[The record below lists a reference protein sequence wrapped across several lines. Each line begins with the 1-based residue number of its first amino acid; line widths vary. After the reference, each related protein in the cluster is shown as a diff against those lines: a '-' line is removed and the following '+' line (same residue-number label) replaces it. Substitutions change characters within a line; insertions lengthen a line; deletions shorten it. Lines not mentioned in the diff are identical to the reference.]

1 MNSKQRGAILKNW
14 YDTTMLCYFPDADES
29 FRRSTGFSNPVGQTF
44 QQAMTAILTGLADT
58 AELTVFHA
66 PLDRIIRVLAVQG
79 LPSGVAIR
87 FLNVLRNQLE
97 CVSDLSDA
105 EKKDWS
111 GRLDNLAEMAVE
123 IWCECRETLSQLRIN
138 ELRSRIQL
146 LEAGSTPKERG
157 GTT

>member
-1 MNSKQRGAILKNW
+1 MNSKQRGALLTAW
-14 YDTTMLCYFPDADES
+14 YNAAMHSYFPEADEA

-44 QQAMTAILTGLADT
+44 QQAMLTILSGLADKSDLS
-58 AELTVFHA
+58 AFQA

-87 FLNVLRNQLE
+87 FLYVLRNQLD
-97 CVSDLSDA
+97 CVSELSDA
-105 EKKDWS
+105 EKKEWS
-111 GRLDNLAEMAVE
+111 GRLDILAEMAVE

-138 ELRSRIQL
+138 ELRSRIQF